1 MSEQKERL
9 AKATELKAEASL
21 KNKGFVVIRLTRD
34 NGDTYLGEIEVA
46 GPVARAMAK
55 YITGVADYAD
65 ALAQASV
72 AEMLTETAKKWM
84 KSEAQMTEER
94 AFNEKRRVMSDE
106 ERQFREALN
115 KLRGAMR

>member
-1 MSEQKERL
+1 MSEQNERVV
-9 AKATELKAEASL
+9 KATELKAEASL

-34 NGDTYLGEIEVA
+34 NGDTYLGEIEVC

-65 ALAQASV
+65 ALAQDKI
-72 AEMLTETAKKWM
+72 AESLAGIAKNSLEDSIDRSCTM
-84 KSEAQMTEER
+84 
-94 AFNEKRRVMSDE
+94 DE

-115 KLRGAMR
+115 KLRGAM

>member
-34 NGDTYLGEIEVA
+34 NGDTYLGEVEVCA
-46 GPVARAMAK
+46 PVARAMAK

-65 ALAQASV
+65 ALAQDKI
-72 AEMLTETAKKWM
+72 AENLVGIVKNSLEDSIDRSCTM
-84 KSEAQMTEER
+84 
-94 AFNEKRRVMSDE
+94 DE

-115 KLRGAMR
+115 KLRGAM

>member
-65 ALAQASV
+65 ALATDSA
-72 AEMLTETAKKWM
+72 AEMLIETAKKYM
-84 KSEAQMTEER
+84 KSETQMAEER
-94 AFNEKRRVMSDE
+94 AFTERRRTMSDE
-106 ERQFREALN
+106 ERQFQEVLN
-115 KLRGAMR
+115 KLRGLK

>member
-1 MSEQKERL
+1 MHEQKERL

-65 ALAQASV
+65 ALAQDKLAHTV
-72 AEMLTETAKKWM
+72 AGVIKDSL
-84 KSEAQMTEER
+84 EESIDR
-94 AFNEKRRVMSDE
+94 SCTTDE
-106 ERQFREALN
+106 ERRFQEALN
-115 KLRGAMR
+115 ELRGMTR

>member
-1 MSEQKERL
+1 MSEQNERL

-65 ALAQASV
+65 ALAQDKI
-72 AEMLTETAKKWM
+72 AENLAGIVKNSLEDSIDRSCTT
-84 KSEAQMTEER
+84 
-94 AFNEKRRVMSDE
+94 DE
-106 ERQFREALN
+106 ERQFQKALDT
-115 KLRGAMR
+115 LRGMTR